1 MKQVNEDV
9 QEILADIFTNS
20 ERPDKMKISV
30 DKSTRSITVI
40 YEDLDD
46 EWLKELIDNGAA

>member
-1 MKQVNEDV
+1 MKQVNEAM

-30 DKSTRSITVI
+30 DKETNSITVI
-40 YEDLDD
+40 YEDLDE
-46 EWLKELIDNGAA
+46 EWLKELIVNGAG